1 LIANINIM
9 YESLKR
15 FEQKYGHLKK
25 LGFRINGLVMID
37 PKRKSHAIDV
47 SRPLLF
53 DSRLIPKKF
62 EGLVVK
68 SKIYGELPVEFNV
81 DREKREYVWAPERF
95 EKYVDRCSAEIK
107 KTLNNPAMNRN
118 EMLSALCFGNFEEHI
133 VKYKQL
139 VQQGKF
145 VAYGEN

>member
-1 LIANINIM
+1 M

-15 FEQKYGHLKK
+15 FEQKFAHLKK

-47 SRPLLF
+47 SRPLIF

-62 EGLVVK
+62 EGLPVK

-81 DREKREYVWAPERF
+81 NREKREYVWAPERF
-95 EKYVDRCSAEIK
+95 EKYVDRCGAEIK
-107 KTLNNPAMNRN
+107 KMLNNPAMNRN
-118 EMLSALCFGNFEEHI
+118 EMLSALCFGNFEEHK
-133 VKYKQL
+133 VKYQQL
-139 VQQGKF
+139 IEQGKF
-145 VAYGEN
+145 AAYHGN